1 MTDPAP
7 AAPPASALRR
17 SVLGLASII
26 VTGIGLAIVGV
37 MILISLIPEM
47 QAILWLLIVVIPI
60 VMIAAFIGLV
70 LGVIG
75 IVVAV
80 RRSQSPVFS
89 VIGVVLAISVFVAG
103 AGLINGWFI

>member
-1 MTDPAP
+1 MTAPAP
-7 AAPPASALRR
+7 AAPPASAPRR
-17 SVLGLASII
+17 SGLGLGSII

-80 RRSQSPVFS
+80 RRSQSPVFA

-103 AGLINGWFI
+103 AGLINGWFV